1 MNQIRMVFSDIDGT
15 LLNSEHQM
23 TERTSSAIRRLHRHG
38 IPFVFI
44 SARSREGIYP
54 ILQEHN
60 LTCPVVA
67 CNGAMILD
75 ENGSVLHTTVMPW
88 SVVREVLYELEN
100 GRFDAAWNLYTTEGW
115 FVRSRFDSRIQE
127 EERIVKASSQEVC
140 VDKLPDSTQALKIL
154 CLVDL
159 RQMEALMNELKERF
173 PMLNVVPS
181 CDYQLEIMDLSI
193 NKAEGLRIFCALN
206 GIPVSDVLA
215 FGDNYNDREMLE
227 CVGLGILMGNAPV
240 DLKRAGFMLTSD
252 NNHDGLASAIEALG
266 L

>member
-100 GRFDAAWNLYTTEGW
+100 GRFDAAWNLYTTEGLSGA
-115 FVRSRFDSRIQE
+115 VSTAAYRRKNALSKQARRRFAWTNCPIRP
-127 EERIVKASSQEVC
+127 R
-140 VDKLPDSTQALKIL
+140 
-154 CLVDL
+154 
-159 RQMEALMNELKERF
+159 R
-173 PMLNVVPS
+173 
-181 CDYQLEIMDLSI
+181 
-193 NKAEGLRIFCALN
+193 
-206 GIPVSDVLA
+206 
-215 FGDNYNDREMLE
+215 
-227 CVGLGILMGNAPV
+227 
-240 DLKRAGFMLTSD
+240 
-252 NNHDGLASAIEALG
+252 
-266 L
+266 